1 MALNLS
7 AASLSQSQIS
17 SSASPSTSAS
27 SCGGHQFVFLKQKHK
42 DPLTKQ
48 LLRLVPSSKAFV
60 QAADNGESDPSSSSS
75 SSESLVMSSSRTQL
89 ELLEQLTSASPSPN
103 GKGYESDRATSTTI
117 REQLVRLAGDRDGDD
132 FTIKLVGKNLN
143 KASPKF
149 LTTSQKRN
157 IKRQAYLN
165 KVSTR
170 NDSVFFATI
179 GAFVLLPPLIILG
192 IAVATGYVQ
201 LFP

>member
-48 LLRLVPSSKAFV
+48 LLRHVPSSKAFV

-75 SSESLVMSSSRTQL
+75 ESLVMSSSRTQL
-89 ELLEQLTSASPSPN
+89 DLLEQLTSASPSPN
-103 GKGYESDRATSTTI
+103 GKGYESARATSTTI
-117 REQLVRLAGDRDGDD
+117 REQLMRLAGDRDGDD

-165 KVSTR
+165 EVSTR

>member
-48 LLRLVPSSKAFV
+48 LRRHIPSSKAFV
-60 QAADNGESDPSSSSS
+60 QAADNGESEPSSSSS
-75 SSESLVMSSSRTQL
+75 SSSSVSSSRTQL
-89 ELLEQLTSASPSPN
+89 DLLEQLTSASPSR
-103 GKGYESDRATSTTI
+103 YESDRATSTTI
-117 REQLVRLAGDRDGDD
+117 REQLIRLAGDRDGDD

-165 KVSTR
+165 EVSTR